1 MFNLLQKQTHILIA
15 GSSGSGKSV
24 LLNDLILWL
33 KGHQVSRYIYIDLKM
48 VELVEYRHK
57 LDCIAY
63 ADSIESALSALQK
76 SIHIIETR
84 YKRMQRL
91 HQKKSSDL
99 PVYIIIDELADLMT
113 VARKQV
119 QPLIQRIS
127 QIGRAAGVHLIV
139 CTQCPLAKIIPTEI
153 KVNFD
158 CVIGLHTRSKQDS
171 RNIIGQP
178 GLETLPLYGYG
189 LLSCPQLEAPE
200 LYKIPLWT

>member
-1 MFNLLQKQTHILIA
+1 MFDILQKQTHILIA

-24 LLNDLILWL
+24 LLNDIILWL
-33 KGHQVSRYIYIDLKM
+33 KGHQQNRFIYIDLKM
-48 VELVEYRHK
+48 VELVDYRHQK
-57 LDCIAY
+57 DCIAY
-63 ADSIESALSALQK
+63 ADSIESALQALQRAMQL
-76 SIHIIETR
+76 IEHR
-84 YKRMQRL
+84 YKQMQRL
-91 HQKKSSDL
+91 HQKKYSGI
-99 PVYIIIDELADLMT
+99 PVYIVVDELADLMT

-127 QIGRAAGVHLIV
+127 QIGRAAGVHLVV
-139 CTQCPLAKIIPTEI
+139 CTQCPLSKVIPTEI

-189 LLSCPQLEAPE
+189 LLTCPQLKDPQ
-200 LYKIPLWT
+200 LYRIPVWK